1 MLDWIAY
8 AYGVRSRTKS
18 ILGFRG
24 LVNTSSLRKLFF
36 ESLSV
41 FFVASVPCL
50 PVVASLDSSYSFIRG
65 TAGFSSWRS
74 YGLMW
79 SLRHSYVFVSSG
91 LPFVDCATYLSRYL
105 IYGEIY
111 CTDFT
116 CISYTFPLLL
126 VTLLLCYPVTLEPC
140 YPVTL
145 LLHDLV
151 TMLPCYPVTLLRCY
165 LVTLLP
171 CYPVTLL
178 LCCTLLP
185 CCSDFYLGNLLLC
198 YLVPWLLC
206 YPVALLPCHS
216 VILLLYY
223 LVSLLLC
230 YLVTLLLC
238 CSVTLLLCYL
248 VTLLLCAFFTLSPCY
263 PVA

>member
-1 MLDWIAY
+1 MLDWVAY

-74 YGLMW
+74 YGLMS

-105 IYGEIY
+105 MYGEIY

-116 CISYTFPLLL
+116 CISYTFPFLLG
-126 VTLLLCYPVTLEPC
+126 TLLLCYPVTL
-140 YPVTL
+140 
-145 LLHDLV
+145 
-151 TMLPCYPVTLLRCY
+151 LP
-165 LVTLLP
+165 
-171 CYPVTLL
+171 
-178 LCCTLLP
+178 
-185 CCSDFYLGNLLLC
+185 
-198 YLVPWLLC
+198 
-206 YPVALLPCHS
+206 
-216 VILLLYY
+216 
-223 LVSLLLC
+223 C

-238 CSVTLLLCYL
+238 YLVTFLLCYPVTLYHVTLLPCYSVTLLLCYL
-248 VTLLLCAFFTLSPCY
+248 VTLLPCY
-263 PVA
+263 AVT

>member
-24 LVNTSSLRKLFF
+24 LVNTSSLRKLFV

-145 LLHDLV
+145 LLHYLV

-185 CCSDFYLGNLLLC
+185 FT
-198 YLVPWLLC
+198 
-206 YPVALLPCHS
+206 
-216 VILLLYY
+216 
-223 LVSLLLC
+223 
-230 YLVTLLLC
+230 LVTCYSVTLFPGY
-238 CSVTLLLCYL
+238 SVTLLLCYH
-248 VTLLLCAFFTLSPCY
+248 VTLLSCYSITLFPCY
-263 PVA
+263 SVTLLPCYFVALLPCYSVT